1 MKAHSI
7 DARSRSCSN
16 GNLAVRNHSQSRHGG
31 VHFIWGAKKMKLFV
45 RTAGIVLGL
54 LLVAAPGWLAAQSA
68 GSIEFTAQVAPTD
81 GRPEPVRQLTF
92 YLLRKSLDDIRK
104 EALQLEPPPDLDKFI
119 DGLTVSPSL
128 KAWMKKNHTVQLS
141 GTDFTKSVTADDV
154 VDIPEFYDAYMLR
167 NSGYEGTGFPKP
179 KFKLKDEASKPEK
192 FNEAKAEYKEA
203 VRKFVR
209 TTPESVPGI
218 EGDLIKFD
226 SSVTWEQLMAE
237 QRSRLD
243 KRALELAQTRYL
255 AAQTD
260 TDLDGRG
267 YFASLAPGRYWIGML
282 GKQAVS
288 GDVRLRWDF
297 PVTVRPGE
305 PTRVALS
312 NLNAVKP
319 YSTAQNSNH

>member
-1 MKAHSI
+1 MKM
-7 DARSRSCSN
+7 RSYIRS
-16 GNLAVRNHSQSRHGG
+16 
-31 VHFIWGAKKMKLFV
+31 
-45 RTAGIVLGL
+45 AGMVLGL
-54 LLVAAPGWLAAQSA
+54 LLVAAPGWLAAQST

-92 YLLRKSLDDIRK
+92 YLLRKSLDDIRQ

-119 DGLTVSPSL
+119 DGLTVSPKL
-128 KAWMKKNHTVQLS
+128 KAWMKTNHTVQLS

-209 TTPESVPGI
+209 DTPESVPGI

-226 SSVTWEQLMAE
+226 SSIRWEQIMAE

-260 TDLDGRG
+260 TNLDGHG
-267 YFASLAPGRYWIGML
+267 IFAGLAPGSYWIGML
-282 GKQAVS
+282 GMQAVS
-288 GDVRLRWDF
+288 GDVRVRWDF

-305 PTRVALS
+305 STRVGLS

>member
-1 MKAHSI
+1 M
-7 DARSRSCSN
+7 
-16 GNLAVRNHSQSRHGG
+16 
-31 VHFIWGAKKMKLFV
+31 KMKLYV
-45 RTAGIVLGL
+45 RSAGIVLGL
-54 LLVAAPGWLAAQSA
+54 LLVAAPGWLAAQST

-92 YLLRKSLDDIRK
+92 YLLRKSLDDIRR

-119 DGLTVSPSL
+119 EGLTVSPSL

-226 SSVTWEQLMAE
+226 SSIRWEQLMAE

-260 TDLDGRG
+260 TNLDGRG
-267 YFASLAPGRYWIGML
+267 IFAGLAPGRYWIGML
-282 GKQAVS
+282 GMQAVS

-297 PVTVRPGE
+297 PVTVRTGE
-305 PTRVALS
+305 STRVELS

>member
-1 MKAHSI
+1 MKM
-7 DARSRSCSN
+7 RSYIRS
-16 GNLAVRNHSQSRHGG
+16 
-31 VHFIWGAKKMKLFV
+31 
-45 RTAGIVLGL
+45 AGIVLGL
-54 LLVAAPGWLAAQSA
+54 LLVAAPGWLAAQSS

-92 YLLRKSLDDIRK
+92 YLLRKSLDDIRQ

-119 DGLTVSPSL
+119 EGLTVSPSL

-141 GTDFTKSVTADDV
+141 GTDFTRSVTADDV

-209 TTPESVPGI
+209 TTPESIPGI

-226 SSVTWEQLMAE
+226 SSIGWDQLMAE

-260 TDLDGRG
+260 TNLDGRG
-267 YFASLAPGRYWIGML
+267 IFAGLAPGRYWIGML
-282 GKQAVS
+282 GMQAVS

-305 PTRVALS
+305 STRVELS

>member
-1 MKAHSI
+1 MNALSI
-7 DARSRSCSN
+7 DGPLDTCSN
-16 GNLAVRNHSQSRHGG
+16 GNPAVRNRSQSHRGG
-31 VHFIWGAKKMKLFV
+31 VHFARGAMKMRLYV
-45 RTAGIVLGL
+45 RSAVVVLGF
-54 LLVAAPGWLAAQSA
+54 LLVPAPGWLAAQST

-92 YLLRKSLDDIRK
+92 YLLRKSLDDIRQQ
-104 EALQLEPPPDLDKFI
+104 ALQLEPPPDLDKFI
-119 DGLTVSPSL
+119 DGLTVSPKL
-128 KAWMKKNHTVQLS
+128 KAWMRKNHTVHLS

-154 VDIPEFYDAYMLR
+154 VDVPEFYDAYMLR

-179 KFKLKDEASKPEK
+179 KFKLKDQASKPEK

-209 TTPESVPGI
+209 TTPESVQGI
-218 EGDLIKFD
+218 EGDLIQFD
-226 SSVTWEQLMAE
+226 PSVRWDQIAAE

-260 TDLDGRG
+260 TNLDGRG
-267 YFASLAPGRYWIGML
+267 FFPGLTPGSYWIGML
-282 GKQAVS
+282 GRQAVS

-305 PTRVALS
+305 STRVELS

-319 YSTAQNSNH
+319 YSAAQNSNP